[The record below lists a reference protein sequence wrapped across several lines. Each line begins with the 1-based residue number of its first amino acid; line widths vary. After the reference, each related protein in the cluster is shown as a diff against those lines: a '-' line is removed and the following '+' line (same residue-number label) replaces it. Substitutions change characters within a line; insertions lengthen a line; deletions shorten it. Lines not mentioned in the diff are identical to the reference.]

1 MFERYADN
9 TTIGMLW
16 PDDPDFFA
24 TVHPHWHNFPV
35 PDPMYN
41 YLIGMLITIICCT
54 AMAGNLLVIGL
65 FSFAKQLRTPANVL
79 IINLAISDFSF
90 SLIVG
95 FPLKTISAFNQRW
108 AWACELYGFFG
119 GVFGFASLATNM
131 FIALDRY
138 FVISQPIEAFSRMTY
153 SRVIFMLVIIW
164 IWALLWSM
172 PPLLG
177 IGRYIA
183 EGFHT
188 SCTFDYISTD
198 LENMLFNAGMYI
210 FGFSVPVL
218 IIIFCYY
225 QIVKT
230 VRRNEIELMKMAQK
244 LNAENPISMKS
255 TDKKA
260 DIEAAKTSVILV
272 LLFLLAWAPYAIV
285 CLMTLL
291 GKMENLTP
299 FGAEL
304 PVMFAKSSAVYNP
317 FVYAIRHPKFRKEL
331 EKRLPFLL
339 CCCPPKEKVRVLF
352 AFYAYPDLNSDV
364 W

>member
-1 MFERYADN
+1 MFV
-9 TTIGMLW
+9 
-16 PDDPDFFA
+16 F
-24 TVHPHWHNFPV
+24 PH
-35 PDPMYN
+35 
-41 YLIGMLITIICCT
+41 
-54 AMAGNLLVIGL
+54 
-65 FSFAKQLRTPANVL
+65 SAKQLRTPANIL

-108 AWACELYGFFG
+108 AW
-119 GVFGFASLATNM
+119 GVL
-131 FIALDRY
+131 
-138 FVISQPIEAFSRMTY
+138 
-153 SRVIFMLVIIW
+153 
-164 IWALLWSM
+164 
-172 PPLLG
+172 
-177 IGRYIA
+177 GRYIA

-230 VRRNEIELMKMAQK
+230 VRRNEIELMKMAQE
-244 LNAENPISMKS
+244 LNAENPVSLKS
-255 TDKKA
+255 TDKRA

-331 EKRLPFLL
+331 EKHLPFLI
-339 CCCPPKEKVRVLF
+339 CCCPPKEKDQVAETAVIKVTDVL
-352 AFYAYPDLNSDV
+352 PTET
-364 W
+364 